1 MTIDLTDGWVNLA
14 RRDIFD
20 RYGDVVTLE
29 KGKKSLLKFGQNDAV
44 GTTTETVW
52 RTGGNETYLTDNLIN
67 KISSSDDTDTQDV
80 VIEGH
85 IIGVDGDFTY
95 VSQTVT
101 LVGQTETSIDTPLAR
116 VSRIYN
122 DNGVDFAGTIYVY
135 EDDTVSAGVPQTP
148 AKIHIQAAG
157 ADNQSQKAAVTVAK
171 DEYWL
176 ISEVYAFVNIK
187 TAGKADFLFQV
198 REKGKT
204 FRTRIPGS
212 ANSLGSAFSL
222 NLRPFLIVPKN
233 ADFRIVA
240 TADQSQVSVVA
251 WASGAVAK
259 IVT

>member
-1 MTIDLTDGWVNLA
+1 MTINLTNGWVNLA
-14 RRDIFD
+14 RKDIFD
-20 RYGDVVTLE
+20 RYGDTVSLE
-29 KGKKSLLKFGQNDAV
+29 IGKKSLLKFGQNDAV
-44 GTTTETVW
+44 GTAMETVW

-67 KISSSDDTDTQDV
+67 KISSSDNADTQDV

-85 IIGVDGDFTY
+85 TIGVDGDFTH

-101 LVGQTETSIDTPLAR
+101 LVGQTKTSINTPLAR

-122 DNGVDFAGTIYVY
+122 DNGVDFAGTVSVY
-135 EDDTVSAGVPQTP
+135 EDDTVSAGVPQT
-148 AKIHIQAAG
+148 ASKIHIEAIG
-157 ADNQSQKAAVTVAK
+157 EDNQSQKAAVTIDK

-176 ISEVYAFVNIK
+176 ISEVYAFVSIK

-212 ANSLGSAFSL
+212 ANSIGSAFSL
-222 NLRPFLIVPKN
+222 SLRPFLIVPKN
-233 ADFRIVA
+233 ADFRIIA
-240 TADQSQVSVVA
+240 LADQSQVSVVA

-259 IVT
+259 VMT